1 MSAEISIPETNQDEL
16 DLSELMDRIRARAE
30 ERRANSLI
38 DTAAILYR
46 LLNTNLSDE
55 STSLAIGA
63 PPEFALQ
70 PEFETKESYDVQD
83 FLGYNDHV
91 FVRNA
96 YRGVLK
102 REPDDAGYVQFLEAL
117 RSGRLNKIDILAKLS
132 FSPEGRLQNV
142 TVSGLNGPA
151 RLRQLYRLP
160 VLGYLL
166 ELAASVWGLPM
177 LLANL
182 RKLEAHAAAQDERL
196 AGYLSESNA
205 RTRQQIDQT
214 AAAFGEKV
222 AELREAQRQLAQLN
236 QQQIKALFREQRELT
251 EDSNRLKR
259 DISNFQSY
267 TETQFAAHK
276 LADEIELEKRQELQ
290 EFVESQLVQ
299 KLQRTRAELVLQE
312 RRLTMLLEQ
321 RGVAANAAAPIERK
335 TTDNADPLLDLLYS
349 SLEDQCRGSRADI
362 KESLI
367 HVYLPI
373 LNSANIRD
381 GVLDVGCGRGEW
393 LEVLKAEGILASGID
408 LNRLVLEQCAELR
421 LDVRE
426 AEAVSHLRTLA
437 EGSLNCVTAFHVVE
451 HLPLDALVCFL
462 DESLRVLRTGGLLI
476 IETPN
481 PENIIVGSC
490 NFYFDPTHRNPLP
503 RLTMQCILE
512 SRGFGRM
519 EAIELRPMIAERIK
533 GDDELT
539 RRFNQ
544 HFYGPMDYAMVA
556 RKV

>member
-1 MSAEISIPETNQDEL
+1 MITESAKNDEGQDEI
-16 DLSELMDRIRARAE
+16 DLAELMDRIRARAE

-70 PEFETKESYDVQD
+70 PEFETKESYDLQD

-132 FSPEGRLQNV
+132 FSPEGRLRNV

-166 ELAASVWGLPM
+166 ELAASVWRLPM

-205 RTRQQIDQT
+205 RTRQQI
-214 AAAFGEKV
+214 GEKV

-259 DISNFQSY
+259 DISNSQSY

-335 TTDNADPLLDLLYS
+335 TTDNADPLQDLLYI

-362 KESLI
+362 KESLL

-408 LNRLVLEQCAELR
+408 LNRLVLGQCAELQ

-426 AEAVSHLRTLA
+426 AEAVSHLRTLP

-481 PENIIVGSC
+481 PENLIVGSC
-490 NFYFDPTHRNPLP
+490 NFYLDPTHRNPLP

-512 SRGFGRM
+512 SRGFGRL

-544 HFYGPMDYAMVA
+544 YFYGPMDYAMVA